1 MTIKDRILEFVKTQ
15 DISVRSFCSKVGI
28 NNALLS
34 PSAMNSKFKTDKVFN
49 ILNIY
54 PELSAEWLLRGEGE
68 MIRKVEPEAP
78 SCATQEILTLIKSL
92 NDKIDN
98 MSSQIEELK
107 KTDARPD
114 EDAVCAAAG

>member
-1 MTIKDRILEFVKTQ
+1 MKIKERIIQFQEELKITKNQFLQQAGLRNSNFSGDALKSEVGG
-15 DISVRSFCSKVGI
+15 DAISK
-28 NNALLS
+28 
-34 PSAMNSKFKTDKVFN
+34 
-49 ILNIY
+49 ILKKY

-68 MIRKVEPEAP
+68 MLRKVAPEAP
-78 SCATQEILTLIKSL
+78 SCAAQEILTLIKSL

-98 MSSQIEELK
+98 MSSQIEDMK

>member
-1 MTIKDRILEFVKTQ
+1 MKIKQRIIQFIEFKGLSK
-15 DISVRSFCSKVGI
+15 DAFCKPIGLTNS
-28 NNALLS
+28 LLS
-34 PSAMNSKFKTDKVFN
+34 DSSMNKYLGSDKIFS
-49 ILNIY
+49 ILKGY

>member
-1 MTIKDRILEFVKTQ
+1 
-15 DISVRSFCSKVGI
+15 
-28 NNALLS
+28 
-34 PSAMNSKFKTDKVFN
+34 MNSKFKTDKVFN
-49 ILNIY
+49 ILNTY